1 VKAVLISWKKF
12 AFAAPEL
19 GIYVPLHP
27 LHAGDSF
34 FKNYAKYLADMPE
47 PSKKNFGRG

>member
-1 VKAVLISWKKF
+1 VKAVLTSWKKF
-12 AFAAPEL
+12 AFAAPEF

-27 LHAGDSF
+27 LKVGDPF

-47 PSKKNFGRG
+47 PSKENFTMG